1 MINNKSKKLPNITTI
16 PKSHQCHIALHNF
29 RHSYIKDLTSLN
41 EQDQKGWVKEK
52 LHKDISIT
60 VESLNKS
67 HMIFGE
73 LYKKKCNEKEL
84 SFRVTKKFYESVAK
98 LGKTIPNLES
108 HPTSRQIKKILSSF
122 TGNIKFLVKDI
133 NEIRK
138 TPNVKF
144 DEKGYVLE
152 PEKPN
157 RFKHELRHQWFDFVE
172 KNKRNEKIPPYLVI
186 LKYLEDLTGKVDCL
200 PRRTHDDFVREYKDG
215 TLFHY
220 YKT

>member
-1 MINNKSKKLPNITTI
+1 MINNKSQKLPNVTTFT
-16 PKSHQCHIALHNF
+16 KSHQCNKALHDF
-29 RHSYIKDLTSLN
+29 RHSYIKDLASLN
-41 EQDQKGWVKEK
+41 EQFQKGWLKEK
-52 LHKDISIT
+52 LHKDILIT
-60 VESLNKS
+60 VESFTKS
-67 HMIFGE
+67 DMIFGE
-73 LYKKKCNEKEL
+73 LYKKKL
-84 SFRVTKKFYESVAK
+84 PFRVTKKFYESVAEI
-98 LGKTIPNLES
+98 GKTIPNLES
-108 HPTSRQIKKILSSF
+108 HPTSRQIKEILSSF

-144 DEKGYVLE
+144 DEKGCVLE

-157 RFKHELRHQWFDFVE
+157 RFKYELRHQWHDFVE
-172 KNKRNEKIPPYLVI
+172 KNKRNEKIPAYLVI